1 MKLTHLQPNIIK
13 ICNNNEANFPHNL
26 LLTDKQVSSI
36 RKAFAFNSSVNI
48 KFTKIQLFMI
58 ISQADFLINFVPLG
72 LTTVASAAQTRIN
85 EKNLKIWNLQL
96 RTNNTKN
103 TKLRYERDHE
113 NN

>member
-48 KFTKIQLFMI
+48 KLFKNSTI
-58 ISQADFLINFVPLG
+58 YDNKSGRFLDKLRTI
-72 LTTVASAAQTRIN
+72 RIN
-85 EKNLKIWNLQL
+85 YSTISSTNKN
-96 RTNNTKN
+96 
-103 TKLRYERDHE
+103 
-113 NN
+113 